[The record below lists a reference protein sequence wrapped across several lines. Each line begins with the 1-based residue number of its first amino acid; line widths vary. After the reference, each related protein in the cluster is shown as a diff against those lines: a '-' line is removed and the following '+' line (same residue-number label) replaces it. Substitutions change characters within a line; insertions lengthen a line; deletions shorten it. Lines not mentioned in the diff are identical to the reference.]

1 VQVVSLIYPHI
12 SPSSSLGDKAFK
24 RRWSFGTNWKYQRG
38 QLEGVNMRLQHC
50 ILFFNSLVD
59 NEIIGSLDNKL
70 GESNLCGKIQLA
82 QDQQDNKLV
91 TSK

>member
-1 VQVVSLIYPHI
+1 MQ
-12 SPSSSLGDKAFK
+12 
-24 RRWSFGTNWKYQRG
+24 
-38 QLEGVNMRLQHC
+38 LQHC